1 MSDGLVSDRAPA
13 FVVQVEDTIS
23 AALAGHDGCTYH
35 SPPQPRGEA
44 MSLIRILLGR
54 SGGTTRTDERGPWT
68 CPIAGGRRTV
78 TLELFP
84 SARQLTPAPSRRD
97 RRGISSAGPARAP
110 ISPVHRWR

>member
-1 MSDGLVSDRAPA
+1 MSDGLVFDRAPA
-13 FVVQVEDTIS
+13 FVVQVQDTIS

-54 SGGTTRTDERGPWT
+54 SEEPPADERGLWT

-84 SARQLTPAPSRRD
+84 SP
-97 RRGISSAGPARAP
+97 GN
-110 ISPVHRWR
+110 